1 MSRCV
6 IDTIVLE
13 PYSTERL
20 IVVCGYNYDEVVE
33 WFKGLFSTTNEKN
46 LNKIR
51 LHYQWY
57 NEHLKFFSDVK
68 ADIDK
73 LNEGKTTVEG
83 SYISQELKSY
93 PGSKMRMVLLRD
105 AWQPSNPGNMI
116 TLAHELLHLCQE
128 FLPMFLDRDVEHEA
142 EAYFHTN
149 LMTKIIN
156 YFS

>member
-20 IVVCGYNYDEVVE
+20 IVVCGYNYDEVAE
-33 WFKGLFSTTNEKN
+33 WFKGLFSTTTEKN
-46 LNKIR
+46 LSKIR

-57 NEHLKFFSDVK
+57 NEHLKFFSDLK
-68 ADIDK
+68 ADINK

-83 SYISQELKSY
+83 SYISVDLKSY
-93 PGSKMRMVLLRD
+93 PSTKIRMVLLKD
-105 AWQPSNPGNMI
+105 GWQPSNSSNMV

-128 FLPMFLDRDVEHEA
+128 FLPTFLDRDVEHEA

-149 LMTKIIN
+149 LMNKIIN